1 MISFDPT
8 LVGIVG
14 FIIFLVLLMT
24 TGLPIG
30 VCMAL
35 VGFLGIWMISGW
47 EVALSS
53 LYQLP
58 FGAVASWLLSVIP
71 MFVLMGY
78 IAFYSGFAKDAY
90 DAAYKWVGR
99 LPGGLAVATLIGA
112 ALFGAC
118 SGSSVAATATLGK
131 LALPE
136 MERYKYDRRLAA
148 GTVAMGGTLDALI
161 PPSIL
166 LVLYGVVTEQSISAL
181 LIAGILPGILSMACF
196 ILLVVARAWVRP
208 ALAPRG
214 EKFSWREKLVGLK
227 GVIGIAIIF
236 FAVIGG
242 LYTGTLT
249 PTEAG
254 AVGAFVMFILALGMR
269 RLSWKNFKEVT
280 TQSLKVYSTIFL
292 IILGAYIFVR
302 FLALTRLPINFAAWV
317 VSLPVHPMVVYLGI
331 IVAYLILGCFMDA
344 IGLLLLTVPF
354 IFVPMKALGFDLI
367 WFGIIVVKML
377 EIGLLTPPVGI
388 QTYVLKSVA
397 PYLTLKDIVW
407 GFTPFLLVDLFIVIG
422 LLTLFPQ
429 IATILP
435 SMMK

>member
-1 MISFDPT
+1 
-8 LVGIVG
+8 
-14 FIIFLVLLMT
+14 MT

-35 VGFLGIWMISGW
+35 VGFLGIWMISCW

-58 FGAVASWLLSVIP
+58 FGAVASWFLSVIP

-78 IAFYSGFAKDAY
+78 IAFYSWFAKDAY

-181 LIAGILPGILSMACF
+181 LIAGILPGLLSMACF
-196 ILLVVARAWVRP
+196 ILLVVAIAWARP
-208 ALAPRG
+208 
-214 EKFSWREKLVGLK
+214 
-227 GVIGIAIIF
+227 
-236 FAVIGG
+236 
-242 LYTGTLT
+242 
-249 PTEAG
+249 
-254 AVGAFVMFILALGMR
+254 
-269 RLSWKNFKEVT
+269 
-280 TQSLKVYSTIFL
+280 
-292 IILGAYIFVR
+292 
-302 FLALTRLPINFAAWV
+302 
-317 VSLPVHPMVVYLGI
+317 
-331 IVAYLILGCFMDA
+331 
-344 IGLLLLTVPF
+344 
-354 IFVPMKALGFDLI
+354 
-367 WFGIIVVKML
+367 
-377 EIGLLTPPVGI
+377 
-388 QTYVLKSVA
+388 
-397 PYLTLKDIVW
+397 
-407 GFTPFLLVDLFIVIG
+407 
-422 LLTLFPQ
+422 
-429 IATILP
+429 
-435 SMMK
+435 

>member
-1 MISFDPT
+1 MISLDPT
-8 LVGIVG
+8 LAGIAG

-24 TGLPIG
+24 TGMPIG

-35 VGFLGIWMISGW
+35 VGFLGIWTISGW

-166 LVLYGVVTEQSISAL
+166 LVLYGVVTEQSISEL
-181 LIAGILPGILSMACF
+181 LIAGILPGILSMGCF
-196 ILLVVARAWVRP
+196 ILLVVARAWARP
-208 ALAPRG
+208 ELAPRG
-214 EKFSWREKLVGLK
+214 EKFSWRERLVGLK
-227 GVIGIAIIF
+227 GVIGIAVIF
-236 FAVIGG
+236 VAVIGG

-269 RLSWKNFKEVT
+269 RLSWQNFKEVT

-292 IILGAYIFVR
+292 IVLGAYIFVR
-302 FLALTRLPINFAAWV
+302 FLALTRLPVSFSAWI